1 MKARPAA
8 PSSEVVERAA
18 ALVGALRA
26 RAPRIHCIT
35 NSVAQAFTANVLLA
49 AGAVPSMTTSPGEVG
64 AFVKGCDALLVNL
77 GTLDEER
84 RAGIEVALA
93 AADEAGRRFVLDP
106 VFVDRSPARL
116 SFARALAARGPAVI
130 RLNDAE
136 FGALAAGA
144 DERGDPSRLA
154 ERLRATIAL
163 TGARDLVADA
173 DRDVSLA
180 NGDPLMDKVTA
191 MGCAGS
197 ALVAA
202 ALAIEPDPFLAAAG
216 ALVAFGVAG
225 EIAARTSAGP
235 GGFAVAILDALYRL
249 NADDVRAL
257 ARVSP

>member
-35 NSVAQAFTANVLLA
+35 NGVAQAFTANVLLA

-64 AFVKGCDALLVNL
+64 AFVKGCDALLINL

-93 AADEAGRRFVLDP
+93 AAAETGRRFVLDP
-106 VFVDRSPARL
+106 VFVDCSPARL

-136 FGALAAGA
+136 FGALTAGEG
-144 DERGDPSRLA
+144 DRDDPSRHAAL
-154 ERLRATIAL
+154 LRTTIAL

-180 NGDPLMDKVTA
+180 NGDPLMSKVTA

-225 EIAARTSAGP
+225 EIAARASAGP
-235 GGFAVAILDALYRL
+235 GSFAVAILDALHGL
-249 NADDVRAL
+249 DAGDVRAL

>member
-64 AFVKGCDALLVNL
+64 AFVTGADALLVNL

-93 AADEAGRRFVLDP
+93 AAEEAGRRFVLDP